1 MAAGD
6 HDGAGGTEGRYLN
19 AMEES
24 GNGRD
29 WHLEKRVS
37 VALIIAIVTQTL
49 GIVWWA
55 ATLSAR
61 VDGIQGRIAEMTGYA
76 SRLARLEE
84 RQLAVTGR
92 LDRIEELQ
100 RRIDAKIDRL
110 LMNRGKKP

>member
-1 MAAGD
+1 
-6 HDGAGGTEGRYLN
+6 
-19 AMEES
+19 MEEKE
-24 GNGRD
+24 NGRD
-29 WHLEKRVS
+29 WYLDKRVP
-37 VALIIAIVTQTL
+37 VALIIAIVTQTI

-61 VDGIQGRIAEMTGYA
+61 VDGIQERISGMTGYA

-110 LMNRGKKP
+110 LMNRGKRP

>member
-1 MAAGD
+1 MG
-6 HDGAGGTEGRYLN
+6 ERR
-19 AMEES
+19 
-24 GNGRD
+24 NGQD
-29 WHLEKRVS
+29 WHLDKRVS
-37 VALIIAIVTQTL
+37 MALIIAIVTQTL

-61 VDGIQGRIAEMTGYA
+61 VDGIQGRIYEMTGYA

-100 RRIDAKIDRL
+100 RRIEAKIDQL
-110 LMNRGKKP
+110 LMNRGKRP

>member
-1 MAAGD
+1 MNPAGR
-6 HDGAGGTEGRYLN
+6 EGN
-19 AMEES
+19 
-24 GNGRD
+24 
-29 WHLEKRVS
+29 WHLDKRVP

-55 ATLSAR
+55 ATISAR
-61 VDGIQGRIAEMTGYA
+61 VDGLQGRISEMTGYA

-84 RQLAVTGR
+84 RQLAVADR

-110 LMNRGKKP
+110 LMNRGKTP